1 MTIEKN
7 DLAIAAIFTAIYGAR
22 LIYQGYLLKRRQQAK
37 EKGNWDW
44 LLLTMISK
52 NGLVAIA
59 ITLLVFGVQRNF
71 LFFLGWAIFLFGISI
86 RFVALKQLGPMYS
99 SNVELRENHELIRT
113 GIYSFVRHPLYF
125 AYIVDTLGIV
135 LFLQKAIFV
144 PVLILVIF
152 GIAKRIRNEEK
163 SLERLLGQ
171 QYLDYEKEVPSLNL
185 FSSVY
190 KKLRTKK

>member
-1 MTIEKN
+1 
-7 DLAIAAIFTAIYGAR
+7 
-22 LIYQGYLLKRRQQAK
+22 
-37 EKGNWDW
+37 
-44 LLLTMISK
+44 MISK